1 MPPPNGFR
9 SRFSMVHVHNISSLD
24 HPALQPYLTMRRQET
39 HRQQRIFVAE
49 GETVVRLL
57 LESELEVVS
66 MLVHQH
72 WLEKLQP
79 MLARRRDGEI
89 HVFVAPKAELE
100 QLVGYPMY
108 QGLLA
113 IGRIPPALTLADALK
128 LNSSP
133 RLFVAVDSLG
143 NAENLGSLVRNC
155 AAFGGQALL
164 VGETCSSPWL
174 RRAVRS
180 SMGTIYGLSVVET
193 VSLASAL
200 RDLRLAGV
208 RCVAAHPHTDQRTL
222 AQADLRG
229 DCCLV
234 FGNEG
239 HGVSPKVLAAC
250 DEAVLI
256 PMANAV
262 DSLNVGSAAA
272 VFLYEVARQRG
283 RG

>member
-1 MPPPNGFR
+1 MVPPTYPCAVLCAPCSAAFICTNWSPCGAVSPFVTTLASADAADSHKVMAIVLLTR
-9 SRFSMVHVHNISSLD
+9 MGKTA
-24 HPALQPYLTMRRQET
+24 PA
-39 HRQQRIFVAE
+39 
-49 GETVVRLL
+49 
-57 LESELEVVS
+57 
-66 MLVHQH
+66 
-72 WLEKLQP
+72 
-79 MLARRRDGEI
+79 MLA
-89 HVFVAPKAELE
+89 P
-100 QLVGYPMY
+100 
-108 QGLLA
+108 LL
-113 IGRIPPALTLADALK
+113 
-128 LNSSP
+128 
-133 RLFVAVDSLG
+133 DS
-143 NAENLGSLVRNC
+143 R
-155 AAFGGQALL
+155 
-164 VGETCSSPWL
+164 SPWL